1 MRVLILGGT
10 VFLGRTI
17 AEAALAA
24 GHEVTLFN
32 RGKSNPAAF
41 SGEVET
47 LMGDRTT
54 DLDLLKGR
62 TWDAVIDPS
71 GYVPRHVGMAARM
84 LRDSAAHYTFISTI
98 SVYKNY
104 AMPTDETSP
113 VGTLED
119 PSVETVTGETYG
131 PLKALC
137 EQAAE
142 AEMPGRVLH
151 VRAGL
156 IAGYYDPTDRFGYW
170 PWKVM
175 QGGDFV
181 APESPAYPMQMIDAR
196 DIADWVLWMALVGK
210 SGIYNVTGPTVT
222 LGDIIATAQMV
233 TGGEG
238 SPVYMDAAFLLENGV
253 QPWVDLPLW
262 LPASERDYRYMSQ
275 IDVRKAMADGLTIRP
290 LAETIQRA
298 MDWINERSD
307 WRGQLRAGM
316 ESVREHALIKAWES
330 R

>member
-1 MRVLILGGT
+1 MRILILGGT

-32 RGKSNPAAF
+32 RGKSNPGAVA
-41 SGEVET
+41 GVET
-47 LMGDRTT
+47 LIGDRTT
-54 DLDLLKGR
+54 DLGMLKGR

-84 LRDSAAHYTFISTI
+84 LRDSTAHYTFISTI

-104 AMPTDETSP
+104 AMPTDEAAP
-113 VGTLED
+113 VGMLED

-142 AEMPGRVLH
+142 AEMPGRVLN

-175 QGGDFV
+175 QGGDFA
-181 APESPAYPMQMIDAR
+181 APESPAYPMQIIDAR
-196 DIADWVLWMALVGK
+196 DIADWVLRMALAGK
-210 SGIYNVTGPTVT
+210 GGVYNVTGPTVT
-222 LGDIIATAQMV
+222 LGDIISTAQTV
-233 TGGEG
+233 TDGEG
-238 SPVYMDAAFLLENGV
+238 APIYMDSAFLLENGV

-262 LPASERDYRYMSQ
+262 LPSEELDYRYMSQ
-275 IDVRKAMADGLTIRP
+275 VDVRKAVTNGLTTRP
-290 LAETIQRA
+290 LADTIQQA
-298 MDWINERSD
+298 VGWISERPDSG
-307 WRGQLRAGM
+307 GQLKAGM
-316 ESVREHALIKAWES
+316 GSLREQALIKAWES

>member
-1 MRVLILGGT
+1 MKILILGGT

-41 SGEVET
+41 AAIET
-47 LMGDRTT
+47 IIGDRDT
-54 DLDLLKGR
+54 DLGKLAGR
-62 TWDAVIDPS
+62 TWDAAIDPS
-71 GYVPRHVGMAARM
+71 GYIPRHVGAAAQA
-84 LRDSAAHYTFISTI
+84 LKDSVAHYTFISTI

-104 AMPTDETSP
+104 AQPNMDELGAVGVLDDPTIEA
-113 VGTLED
+113 
-119 PSVETVTGETYG
+119 VTGESYG

-142 AEMPGRVLH
+142 DAMPGRVLN

-156 IAGYYDPTDRFGYW
+156 IVGNYDPTDRFTYW
-170 PWKVM
+170 PWKVQ
-175 QGGDFV
+175 QGADFV

-196 DIADWVLWMALVGK
+196 DIADWVIKMAAACKGGV
-210 SGIYNVTGPTVT
+210 YNTTGTPSS
-222 LGDIIATAQMV
+222 LGEIISTAQ
-233 TGGEG
+233 TLIGGGG
-238 SPVYMDAAFLLENGV
+238 SPVYMDAEFLAAQEV

-262 LPASERDYRYMSQ
+262 IPSSDLDYRHMHAVNVQ
-275 IDVRKAMADGLTIRP
+275 KAVRDGLTFRP
-290 LAETIQRA
+290 LTDTVAATLKWANGRPAQYVFKAGLSAEKEA
-298 MDWINERSD
+298 AV
-307 WRGQLRAGM
+307 LA
-316 ESVREHALIKAWES
+316 AWDA